1 MVVNQRRMLL
11 TTIFCLIVPRSYH
24 DGNPYL
30 CFQLKMAKVMALIY
44 ALVMCLVLISIILD
58 IRSNPC
64 SPTAIFFFTVA
75 GTFIVSA
82 MLHPQVRHKML

>member
-1 MVVNQRRMLL
+1 
-11 TTIFCLIVPRSYH
+11 
-24 DGNPYL
+24 
-30 CFQLKMAKVMALIY
+30 MAIIY

-58 IRSNPC
+58 IRGNPC

-82 MLHPQVRHKML
+82 LMHPQVSKLMRCLFNESFVYV